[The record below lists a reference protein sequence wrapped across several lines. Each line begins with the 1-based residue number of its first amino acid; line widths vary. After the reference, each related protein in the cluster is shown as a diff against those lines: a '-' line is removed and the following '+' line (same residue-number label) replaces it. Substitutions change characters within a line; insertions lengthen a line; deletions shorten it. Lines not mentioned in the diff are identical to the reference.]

1 MNCFECALRGE
12 TVAAV
17 ATCSHCSVGLCLEH
31 LREQQAYRVG
41 GTVFGCPHNLAAIP
55 ARRGMAAGVAR
66 SNGKARVRVG
76 AAT

>member
-17 ATCSHCSVGLCLEH
+17 ATCSHCGIGLCLEH
-31 LREQQAYRVG
+31 LRVQQAYRVG
-41 GTVFGCPHNLAAIP
+41 GTTLGCPHNLSAIP
-55 ARRGMAAGVAR
+55 AKGMAAGLTR

-76 AAT
+76 AAS